1 VARGGRAAERVIYNE
16 LTTGAESD
24 IQQITQIARG
34 MVGRWGMSDLIG
46 PVAVAD
52 GRSDGMLLPGQS
64 PTSPETQR
72 LVDEEVRRIVE
83 EAERDTVEL
92 IERERPRLE
101 ALARALLSR
110 ETLDQAEAYRI
121 AGVPLPDALEAAA
134 PV

>member
-1 VARGGRAAERVIYNE
+1 
-16 LTTGAESD
+16 
-24 IQQITQIARG
+24 
-34 MVGRWGMSDLIG
+34 
-46 PVAVAD
+46 
-52 GRSDGMLLPGQS
+52 
-64 PTSPETQR
+64 
-72 LVDEEVRRIVE
+72 VRRIVE